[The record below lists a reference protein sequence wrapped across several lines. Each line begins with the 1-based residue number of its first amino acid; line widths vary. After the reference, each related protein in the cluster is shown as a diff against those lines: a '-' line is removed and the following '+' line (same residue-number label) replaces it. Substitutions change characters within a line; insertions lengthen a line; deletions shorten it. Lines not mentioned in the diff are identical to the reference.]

1 MKTRYCYA
9 AVLAF
14 ALLVTTGAWA
24 QGHNQFNDHDRQVA
38 RDWNNQHQKNLP
50 RGLRS
55 QDRLTPDLE
64 SRLEPGRPFDK
75 ALRKHA
81 YSIPSDLKHRL
92 PSPPRHHKYVAVG
105 GHVALVD
112 SVNNILRDI
121 IRLH

>member
-1 MKTRYCYA
+1 MKRHHCYA

-14 ALLVTTGAWA
+14 AMLVTTGAWA
-24 QGHNQFNDHDRQVA
+24 QDHNQFDDHDRQVT
-38 RDWNNQHQKNLP
+38 RDWNTQHQNNPP

-64 SRLEPGRPFDK
+64 SRLVPGKPFDK
-75 ALRKHA
+75 DLRHYA
-81 YSIPSDLKHRL
+81 HSIPSDLKHRL
-92 PSPPRHHKYVAVG
+92 PAPPPHHKYVAIG